1 MMTIIV
7 SYPTSVIGII
17 VLLRS
22 PPKYMCIEIQTKI
35 KMPKKNMQTPTCTIF
50 VAHGIKAITHDG

>member
-1 MMTIIV
+1 MVTIIV
-7 SYPTSVIGII
+7 SYPTSVIGI

-35 KMPKKNMQTPTCTIF
+35 KMPKKIMQTPTCTIF
-50 VAHGIKAITHDG
+50 VAHGIKAISRDG